1 MAQASSWPRAWPRVP
16 LVGNCRPLP
25 RPGRWHSPLPSPPRP
40 PAARLPARRSGL
52 LQRWALS
59 QPHPPPRAT
68 RAAPATRAHL
78 PRTRVGG
85 VGASK
90 RSCQRTGAR
99 AFGHTALSTQTHIRA
114 RTHTG
119 AHRVGG
125 VRVAREVGARKLER
139 VGEEHALVAG
149 GERRRPADRV
159 VLAGPGAAARSRPGG
174 RPWQPGAQFHGQRR
188 EQHSRRRGGRAE
200 LHLRP
205 KLLVPHELSTTN
217 FPVPARRSSR
227 AGKMA
232 MLRAVLAA
240 VLVAAVQS
248 RAAAPMRSRRAR
260 AGGPAGGGPLR
271 AAKAALARSAA
282 GPAARLAGGRRVR
295 GARKTSRQ
303 EGRQA
308 GGRGWGGVACGASQ
322 QDPSRTTAVRPGHPV
337 ARLGGRRGRDRAA
350 RRSGGV
356 GWCGPGG
363 RRCVP
368 PSSPALRLPSF
379 VTPASL
385 RWPCWPRVATG
396 CGSTVC
402 PGGCVHRAG
411 QRLQRHDLVR
421 PAGLSAT

>member
-68 RAAPATRAHL
+68 RAARATRAHL

-159 VLAGPGAAARSRPGG
+159 VLAGPGGAARSRPGG
-174 RPWQPGAQFHGQRR
+174 RPWQPGAQLHGQRR

-205 KLLVPHELSTTN
+205 KLVPHELRTTN
-217 FPVPARRSSR
+217 RTTNS
-227 AGKMA
+227 GC
-232 MLRAVLAA
+232 
-240 VLVAAVQS
+240 Q
-248 RAAAPMRSRRAR
+248 
-260 AGGPAGGGPLR
+260 
-271 AAKAALARSAA
+271 
-282 GPAARLAGGRRVR
+282 R
-295 GARKTSRQ
+295 GARLVLGKWRCCAPCSRP
-303 EGRQA
+303 
-308 GGRGWGGVACGASQ
+308 CLSQ
-322 QDPSRTTAVRPGHPV
+322 RY
-337 ARLGGRRGRDRAA
+337 
-350 RRSGGV
+350 
-356 GWCGPGG
+356 
-363 RRCVP
+363 
-368 PSSPALRLPSF
+368 SPARQRPCVVGVHVPAGDRCGLRRLPSR
-379 VTPASL
+379 A
-385 RWPCWPRVATG
+385 RPRVRRHAL
-396 CGSTVC
+396 
-402 PGGCVHRAG
+402 PGVGASEVPGKRAG
-411 QRLQRHDLVR
+411 RRDAKLADGVGEALHAARVSRIRHGPRLSVPGIR
-421 PAGLSAT
+421 

>member
-1 MAQASSWPRAWPRVP
+1 VKSTPSSPEGSDDDPPIASSSRDPAGPPGPGPAAAPGNLAPNSMASAASSTAAAAGDAPSFISDRSLCRTNSEPRTEPRT
-16 LVGNCRPLP
+16 
-25 RPGRWHSPLPSPPRP
+25 PGASE
-40 PAARLPARRSGL
+40 AARLVLGKWRCCAPCSRPCLSQRYSPARQRPCVVGVHVPAGRPAGDRCGL
-52 LQRWALS
+52 R
-59 QPHPPPRAT
+59 R
-68 RAAPATRAHL
+68 L
-78 PRTRVGG
+78 P
-85 VGASK
+85 S
-90 RSCQRTGAR
+90 
-99 AFGHTALSTQTHIRA
+99 RA
-114 RTHTG
+114 RP
-119 AHRVGG
+119 RV
-125 VRVAREVGARKLER
+125 RR
-139 VGEEHALVAG
+139 HAL
-149 GERRRPADRV
+149 P
-159 VLAGPGAAARSRPGG
+159 
-174 RPWQPGAQFHGQRR
+174 
-188 EQHSRRRGGRAE
+188 
-200 LHLRP
+200 
-205 KLLVPHELSTTN
+205 
-217 FPVPARRSSR
+217 
-227 AGKMA
+227 
-232 MLRAVLAA
+232 
-240 VLVAAVQS
+240 
-248 RAAAPMRSRRAR
+248 
-260 AGGPAGGGPLR
+260 
-271 AAKAALARSAA
+271 
-282 GPAARLAGGRRVR
+282 GGRRVR